1 MQERGGGPAITML
14 SSATAI
20 SREVSSA
27 MMEDGG
33 AMLSSGTLSSSIAE
47 DMATSMAT
55 SDHGGAAS
63 WEGGGAAW
71 GCGGA
76 AACAEPHPHPPGPSR
91 ISSRDLA
98 QLDLAEIDLLSQ
110 V

>member
-27 MMEDGG
+27 MVEDGG

-47 DMATSMAT
+47 DMATS
-55 SDHGGAAS
+55 DHGGAVS
-63 WEGGGAAW
+63 WGGGGAAW